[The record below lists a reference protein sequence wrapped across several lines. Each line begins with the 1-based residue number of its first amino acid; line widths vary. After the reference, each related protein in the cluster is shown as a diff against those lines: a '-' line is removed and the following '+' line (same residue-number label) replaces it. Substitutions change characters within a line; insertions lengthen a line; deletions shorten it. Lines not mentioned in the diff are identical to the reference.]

1 MFLCGYLVPES
12 CNLKDDSSVRVA
24 TLDGSVEMAA
34 KCLRFILDGV
44 FSANLEPQ
52 EAGLCGS
59 SQDGLVKIVERDRDV
74 M

>member
-1 MFLCGYLVPES
+1 MFLCVYLVPEFY
-12 CNLKDDSSVRVA
+12 NLKDDSSVRVA
-24 TLDGSVEMAA
+24 TQRFIGNGS

-59 SQDGLVKIVERDRDV
+59 SQYGDRNV
-74 M
+74 MYMKCR